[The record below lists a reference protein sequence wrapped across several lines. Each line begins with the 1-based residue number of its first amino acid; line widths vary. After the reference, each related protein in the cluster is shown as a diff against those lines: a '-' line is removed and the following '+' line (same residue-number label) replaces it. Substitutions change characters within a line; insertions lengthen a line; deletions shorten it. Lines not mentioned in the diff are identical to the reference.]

1 MKRMLITA
9 AVLLT
14 AVALMLSAGCAK
26 DKKNAPRNVGRHD
39 RRSGDILD
47 LFRKNDASVE
57 YFGNGDK
64 ARREV

>member
-9 AVLLT
+9 AFLLT

-26 DKKNAPRNVGRHD
+26 DKKTDSRNVGRHD

-47 LFRKNDASVE
+47 LFRKNDASV
-57 YFGNGDK
+57 
-64 ARREV
+64 

>member
-9 AVLLT
+9 AFLLT
-14 AVALMLSAGCAK
+14 AVALMLSVGCTK
-26 DKKNAPRNVGRHD
+26 DKKTDPRNVGRHD
-39 RRSGDILD
+39 RRSGDNLD

>member
-26 DKKNAPRNVGRHD
+26 DKKPPPRNVGRHD